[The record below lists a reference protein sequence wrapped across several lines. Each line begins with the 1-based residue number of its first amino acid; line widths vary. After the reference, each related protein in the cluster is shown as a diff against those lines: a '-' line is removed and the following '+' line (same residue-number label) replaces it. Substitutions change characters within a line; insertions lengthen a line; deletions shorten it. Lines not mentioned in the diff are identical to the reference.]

1 MELHLYHFAT
11 RHNFRLGPI
20 NVVDSDNGEIVI
32 FVAKTR
38 HQSWSGLSYL
48 FITMIALKFF

>member
-11 RHNFRLGPI
+11 RHNFRFGHI
-20 NVVDSDNGEIVI
+20 NVVDSDNGDIVI

-38 HQSWSGLSYL
+38 HQS
-48 FITMIALKFF
+48 